1 MHSNNMV
8 YLKSQAKLEPL
19 TCGWYAWPYL
29 IAPAQ
34 LAINLKYRLLPLME
48 SFVSNPAAH
57 VAACSDPK
65 MYGGPFVSLA
75 MDDVPQVA
83 QLMED
88 TKQRFA
94 PLLGFAQDFKQFTG
108 MLEAEANGYCLNGF
122 YAKLPPSLRG
132 LVECLYDTND
142 HAHVRL
148 FEDLVY
154 DEGMT
159 TGTQQISLELTGEQD
174 RHFFMSTPRLK
185 SPGSMRFDMDFSDE
199 RLDALA
205 KMRTHARPFKEVAD
219 LFAVAGED
227 VEVFAEFFTETPP
240 VMNGTPRYTGNG
252 VRMRYFGHA
261 CVLFETSSIAVL
273 FDPMVA
279 FETKDDGRF
288 TFNDLPEFI
297 DYVVLTHSH
306 QDHFCAEMLLQLRH
320 RIGRVIVPANN
331 SGNITDPSMKLIL
344 ESFGFGDID
353 VLDAFERVEIP
364 DGDILSLPFTGE
376 HADLSIFSKQAI
388 ALTLK
393 GRKLMFLID
402 SDGVDGVLYQKLMR
416 RVGPIDA
423 LFLGMECHGA
433 PLAWLYEPL
442 MGKPI
447 SRKNNESRRL
457 SGANCERAWNVL
469 TEIQPP
475 RVFIYAMGQEPWL
488 QYMMGLKYEP
498 DSIQLVESDK
508 FLEQCKQAGI
518 DGERLYCSRE
528 IEFEAK
534 SAACVEAAIASR
546 IEVLG
551 RAEAQM
557 SEA

>member
-1 MHSNNMV
+1 MHLNNMV
-8 YLKSQAKLEPL
+8 YLKPQAKLEPL

-34 LAINLKYRLLPLME
+34 LAINLNYRLLPLME

-57 VAACSDPK
+57 VSACSDPK

-75 MDDVPQVA
+75 MEDVPQVA

-88 TKQRFA
+88 TKQRCA
-94 PLLGFAQDFKQFTG
+94 PLLGFAKDLKHFSG

-122 YAKLPPSLRG
+122 YGKLPPSLGG

-154 DEGMT
+154 DEGLT
-159 TGTQQISLELTGEQD
+159 AGTQEISLQLTGEQD
-174 RHFFMSTPRLK
+174 RHFFMSTPRL
-185 SPGSMRFDMDFSDE
+185 GSHGDMRFKMDFSDR
-199 RLDALA
+199 RLDVLA
-205 KMRTHARPFKEVAD
+205 SMRSQARPFKEVVD
-219 LFAVAGED
+219 LFAVSEENVG
-227 VEVFAEFFTETPP
+227 VFADFFTDAPP
-240 VMNGTPRYTGNG
+240 VKNGVQRYTGSG

-261 CVLFETSSIAVL
+261 CVLFETSEISVL

-288 TFNDLPEFI
+288 TFSDLPEFI

-306 QDHFCAEMLLQLRH
+306 QDHFCAEMLIQLRH

-331 SGNITDPSMKLIL
+331 SGNIADPSMKLIL
-344 ESFGFGDID
+344 HSLGFDTID
-353 VLDAFERVEIP
+353 VLDSFERVEIP

-402 SDGVDGVLYQKLMR
+402 SDGVDGMLYRKLMR

-442 MGKPI
+442 LGKPI

-469 TEIQPP
+469 MEIQPP

-498 DSIQLVESDK
+498 DSIQLVESDRL
-508 FLEQCKQAGI
+508 LEQCKQSGI
-518 DGERLYCSRE
+518 QSERLYCSRE
-528 IEFEAK
+528 IEF
-534 SAACVEAAIASR
+534 AAMPAPPMKHEPAAR
-546 IEVLG
+546 IDIPD
-551 RAEAQM
+551 RAEVQM
-557 SEA
+557 